1 MIIPYLPTIPI
12 WAELFLFFHPN
23 SEFRI
28 CISIFLKKKN
38 LRKTHETAGVMRL
51 DSERLNGWSNESRR
65 FALLYKCVRNNVL
78 QIDRVEPANAY
89 RIMHNT
95 HVEISAITLR
105 CITSCTHELECER
118 HMFCMHAMSLQL
130 SCAALHNIALQLH
143 LVDQTLGRPS
153 FVGVW
158 NNKWKITCEL

>member
-1 MIIPYLPTIPI
+1 MKCIPANHSDLGGIIPIFP
-12 WAELFLFFHPN
+12 
-23 SEFRI
+23 SQFRI
-28 CISIFLKKKN
+28 PNLYFNIPKKKN

-143 LVDQTLGRPS
+143 LV
-153 FVGVW
+153 
-158 NNKWKITCEL
+158 